1 VLRAVGLDGRQVSS
15 PRELSGGELQRVAIA
30 RALVH
35 RPSLVL
41 ADEPTGN
48 LDPQTA
54 RQVIALLRDTVK
66 QSGAA
71 AVLATHSRAVAA
83 SADRVYRLERDGLH
97 AASAADI
104 E

>member
-1 VLRAVGLDGRQVSS
+1 
-15 PRELSGGELQRVAIA
+15 
-30 RALVH
+30 
-35 RPSLVL
+35 
-41 ADEPTGN
+41 
-48 LDPQTA
+48 
-54 RQVIALLRDTVK
+54 LLRDTVK

>member
-1 VLRAVGLDGRQVSS
+1 
-15 PRELSGGELQRVAIA
+15 
-30 RALVH
+30 
-35 RPSLVL
+35 VL

-54 RQVIALLRDTVK
+54 RQIVTLLRDTVRAG
-66 QSGAA
+66 GAA

-83 SADRVYRLERDGLH
+83 SADRVLRLARDGLH
-97 AASAADI
+97 PTSPADI